1 MLKNTNILLLLAKIS
16 YFVSLLGFIFSIVE
30 NFFYYWFFEN
40 FTFAIF
46 IGLIGLAS
54 FFAFLLIFLLFL
66 PKIAPLYWKNSLF
79 NDKRFQKD
87 LCNFWQKNSKF
98 FLIAVSLCFSF
109 LIIFNLVNLLLYGII
124 YYSFS
129 FVFGSCFSLFWIKFR
144 ICAKCYA
151 V

>member
-1 MLKNTNILLLLAKIS
+1 MLKNTNVLLLLAKIS
-16 YFVSLLGFIFSIVE
+16 YFLSLLGFALSIVE

-46 IGLIGLAS
+46 VGLSGLAS
-54 FFAFLLIFLLFL
+54 FFLFLLIFLLLL
-66 PKIAPLYWKNSLF
+66 PKIAPIYWKNSLF

-98 FLIAVSLCFSF
+98 FLIVVSLTFSF
-109 LIIFNLVNLLLYGII
+109 LIIFNLVNLLLHGII

-129 FVFGSCFSLFWIKFR
+129 LVFGSCFSLFWIKFR

-151 V
+151 I